1 MFQEILL
8 KFIIRNVYSPS
19 RRTWMVMS
27 RLWRIQTVLYG
38 GVVLKLSR
46 VNPLSPNIHM
56 YILLTVLYI
65 FLMLL
70 VGRIWLN
77 INTFHVW

>member
-1 MFQEILL
+1 
-8 KFIIRNVYSPS
+8 
-19 RRTWMVMS
+19 MVIS

-56 YILLTVLYI
+56 YILLTVLHT
-65 FLMLL
+65 FLVTSWENLIKHQHISCL
-70 VGRIWLN
+70 VIISFVLM
-77 INTFHVW
+77 TMQ